1 MDTEGP
7 SPDEADQEN
16 SRPTPRRKKSS
27 ILGHPLGGDG
37 VGCRT
42 GPPRTCDRVLPGG
55 RGRDMKNRRT
65 AASRS
70 PDPSQ
75 EPARNPSLG
84 GEIRGKIGRQLRDM
98 YDDVVAQGVPD
109 RFVELLN
116 RLEKPNE
123 K

>member
-1 MDTEGP
+1 
-7 SPDEADQEN
+7 
-16 SRPTPRRKKSS
+16 
-27 ILGHPLGGDG
+27 
-37 VGCRT
+37 
-42 GPPRTCDRVLPGG
+42 
-55 RGRDMKNRRT
+55 MKNRKP
-65 AASRS
+65 AASRP

-75 EPARNPSLG
+75 EPAGTANPSLG

-116 RLEKPNE
+116 RLEKQNE

>member
-1 MDTEGP
+1 
-7 SPDEADQEN
+7 
-16 SRPTPRRKKSS
+16 
-27 ILGHPLGGDG
+27 
-37 VGCRT
+37 
-42 GPPRTCDRVLPGG
+42 
-55 RGRDMKNRRT
+55 MKNRKP

-70 PDPSQ
+70 SDPSL
-75 EPARNPSLG
+75 EPAGKGNPSLG

-116 RLEKPNE
+116 RLEKNNE

>member
-1 MDTEGP
+1 
-7 SPDEADQEN
+7 
-16 SRPTPRRKKSS
+16 
-27 ILGHPLGGDG
+27 
-37 VGCRT
+37 
-42 GPPRTCDRVLPGG
+42 
-55 RGRDMKNRRT
+55 MKNRKP

-70 PDPSQ
+70 PDTP
-75 EPARNPSLG
+75 PDPPGKKGPSLG

-116 RLEKPNE
+116 RLERQNE

>member
-1 MDTEGP
+1 
-7 SPDEADQEN
+7 
-16 SRPTPRRKKSS
+16 
-27 ILGHPLGGDG
+27 
-37 VGCRT
+37 
-42 GPPRTCDRVLPGG
+42 
-55 RGRDMKNRRT
+55 MKNRRT